1 MQDGESNS
9 VVRSIQNPIIEL
21 SSLPELKDQKFKQK
35 EKNKNSR
42 NSLYDRIQVRN
53 KEAVLGLCENLPP
66 SVHSS
71 RYK

>member
-1 MQDGESNS
+1 MQDGESIS
-9 VVRSIQNPIIEL
+9 VVRSIQNPIKDL
-21 SSLPELKDQKFKQK
+21 SSLPELKDQKFKQRENK
-35 EKNKNSR
+35 KNSR

-53 KEAVLGLCENLPP
+53 KEAVMGLCENLPQ